1 VDHAIDKYGS
11 CRILFL
17 GAAMKRKLIAGIVGA
32 GTISDYHI
40 RGYLGAKVSVE
51 AIADIDLKRA
61 RAQAQK
67 YKIEKTFRD
76 YKEMLIQCPH
86 IDLVSICVPN
96 KYHAETAIYCLNSG
110 KNVFCEKPPSINA
123 KEAEEMKKA
132 AEKNKKILMFDF
144 NNRARPEVQALMSYI
159 RAGEIGTINSAQAL
173 WIRRCGIPGFGGWFT
188 RKSLSGGG
196 SAIDL
201 IHSMDLALY
210 FMGFPEPE
218 WVLAQTF
225 RDFCENPAFKGPWG
239 IPDAKDPVMDVET
252 SSHAFISFRTGQV
265 LFSRSSWA
273 EMNKRE
279 EVSVTFQG
287 TRGGGMIRRLFA
299 RDGIDETAV
308 DTCELYTMENGYP
321 VNRRIIVEPDKKMGR
336 EKSVS
341 NFVDTVLGREE
352 PLSTPEQAVALM
364 RIIDAIYDSSK
375 IGRPENIK

>member
-1 VDHAIDKYGS
+1 
-11 CRILFL
+11 
-17 GAAMKRKLIAGIVGA
+17 
-32 GTISDYHI
+32 
-40 RGYLGAKVSVE
+40 
-51 AIADIDLKRA
+51 
-61 RAQAQK
+61 
-67 YKIEKTFRD
+67 
-76 YKEMLIQCPH
+76 
-86 IDLVSICVPN
+86 
-96 KYHAETAIYCLNSG
+96 
-110 KNVFCEKPPSINA
+110 
-123 KEAEEMKKA
+123 
-132 AEKNKKILMFDF
+132 
-144 NNRARPEVQALMSYI
+144 
-159 RAGEIGTINSAQAL
+159 
-173 WIRRCGIPGFGGWFT
+173 
-188 RKSLSGGG
+188 
-196 SAIDL
+196 
-201 IHSMDLALY
+201 MDLALY

-225 RDFCENPAFKGPWG
+225 RDFSENPAFKGPWG

-341 NFVDTVLGREE
+341 NFVGTVLGREE
-352 PLSTPEQAVALM
+352 PLSNPEQAVALM

-375 IGRPENIK
+375 NGRPENIK